1 MLVKEKG
8 QRLVDPDRR
17 EVVTFLPIE
26 IQAEDTCKK
35 ASGRPPVPRRHDG
48 VV

>member
-1 MLVKEKG
+1 MG
-8 QRLVDPDRR
+8 GTSRLV
-17 EVVTFLPIE
+17 ESSGAKWSLSLLIE

-35 ASGRPPVPRRHDG
+35 ASGRPPVARRHDG